1 MGKYFNSLN
10 YFRRIIPFT
19 LLIFIYYIS
28 CGQDAPGTNND
39 AIWVQKDL
47 PQVIREAL
55 QKPPKIKPDESGSL
69 LLIPVV
75 ASNPAT
81 GFMLGV
87 AGQYAMKLPG
97 STLYSV
103 VSGSTQF
110 TSKGQKLFLL
120 KNNIYT
126 KGNKMFISGD
136 WRFLIFSQPTYG
148 LGTDSPEG
156 GILDYQFGLVGI
168 ETSLDSLSQPMQFN
182 LAKLYQSVS
191 FEIWENI
198 YLGVGYNFDSFT
210 KIKDE
215 KLSLTP
221 GDTLLTSHYVYNSYY
236 GFNTSKYF
244 SSALN
249 LSLVYDTRDNMI
261 NPYKG
266 MFATI
271 SWRGGLKILG
281 NKSNTNYYQFEY
293 RSYHPFSKT
302 RPRHL
307 LAFWVMGNFA
317 SNGEFPYLMLPA
329 TAYDQRGRSGRGY
342 TQGRF
347 RGNNFLYGETEYR
360 FPITREGGVLGG
372 VIFFNATTTDNPV
385 TTEKL
390 FDSIKPGYGFGFRI
404 MADKRSRTN
413 LAIDIGFGQKSG
425 GFYLSASET
434 F

>member
-1 MGKYFNSLN
+1 MGKYFNCIN
-10 YFRRIIPFT
+10 YFRRIIPFM
-19 LLIFIYYIS
+19 LLIFIYSIS
-28 CGQDAPGTNND
+28 SGQDAPTTSND

-69 LLIPVV
+69 LLIPVF

-87 AGQYAMKLPG
+87 AGQYAIKLPG

-103 VSGSTQF
+103 LSGSTQF
-110 TSKGQKLFLL
+110 TSKGQKLFFL

-156 GILDYQFGLVGI
+156 GMLDYQFGLAGI
-168 ETSLDSLSQPMQFN
+168 ETSLDSLSQPMKFN

-191 FEIWENI
+191 FEIREHF
-198 YLGVGYNFDSFT
+198 YFGVGYNFDSFT

-281 NKSNTNYYQFEY
+281 NKSNTNFYQFEY

-307 LAFWVMGNFA
+307 LAFWIMGNFA
-317 SNGEFPYLMLPA
+317 PNGEFPYLMLPA

-347 RGNNFLYGETEYR
+347 RGNNFIYGETEYR
-360 FPITREGGVLGG
+360 FPITRDGGVLGG
-372 VIFFNATTTDNPV
+372 VLFLNATTTDNPV
-385 TTEKL
+385 KPEKL
-390 FDSIKPGYGFGFRI
+390 FHSIKPGYGFGFRI

-413 LAIDIGFGQKSG
+413 LAIDIGFGDKSG